1 MRTRITKNLGLKLVS
16 FVLAILLWYNISHKG
31 MTEISKEVYLEYI
44 NIPAG
49 YEIVDKDVDRVNLN
63 VYGSEQ
69 IIKNLKQGDIRV
81 VIDLEDAKVGK
92 QVFKITRD
100 NIKIPSALTVTD
112 IQPSTVT
119 ILLDRI
125 TKKQLPVRVRFRSKL
140 NRKLFEV
147 RVSPPT
153 VEVKG
158 PASLLTKLT
167 YIDTEPV
174 KIDKTLPEKIVV
186 PISGNYKKLSFDVE
200 KVEVL
205 LTPKK
210 KP

>member
-1 MRTRITKNLGLKLVS
+1 MTTGITKNLGLKLIS

-49 YEIVDKDVDRVNLN
+49 YEIVDRDVDRVNLN

-81 VIDLEDAKVGK
+81 VIDLENAKAGK
-92 QVFKITRD
+92 QVFKITRE

-119 ILLDRI
+119 IQLDRI
-125 TKKQLPVRVRFRSKL
+125 IKKPLPVRVRFRAKL

-158 PASLLTKLT
+158 PASVLKKMT

-174 KIDKTLPEKIVV
+174 KTVHPLPEKITV
-186 PISGNYKKLSFDVE
+186 PISGKYKRLSFDVQ
-200 KVEVL
+200 KVEVFL
-205 LTPKK
+205 IPKH